1 MVKSI
6 KLSLIILLV
15 FFFILPSAQQCDQ
28 QAEIIQDTD
37 IYSSGPTYKFGKGW
51 QYGGVKGHI
60 TRGIIVYV
68 CKDKNSNLQLGF
80 VSNKWVHI
88 AYWSDNQWHYGWI
101 HTDFIQLVSLGKDRN
116 GFGLAYA
123 GDIES
128 PPAKAPPPPNPA
140 DAVEKQA
147 SPFKITKADTL
158 IYITLFIALL
168 FGMAAKTGYDI
179 CQIDKKGLLKH
190 HIRNGVKPLFVAP
203 IVFLTVV
210 STINLDIGSSRQFV
224 LLLGVAFQNG
234 FFWQDVF
241 TAAKNV

>member
-1 MVKSI
+1 MGKSI
-6 KLSLIILLV
+6 KVSIMILLV
-15 FFFILPSAQQCDQ
+15 LFFILPTAEQCNQ

-37 IYSSGPTYKFGKGW
+37 IYSSGPIYKFGKGW
-51 QYGGVKGHI
+51 QYGKVIAHV

-68 CKDKNSNLQLGF
+68 CKDNNSNLQLGF

-88 AYWSDNQWHYGWI
+88 AYWSNNQWNYGWI
-101 HTDFIQLVSLGKDRN
+101 HTDFIQLVSLGMGRN

-123 GDIES
+123 GNIES
-128 PPAKAPPPPNPA
+128 PPDGTSPPPNPA

-147 SPFKITKADTL
+147 STFKITKADAF

-179 CQIDKKGLLKH
+179 FQLDKKDLLKH
-190 HIRNGVKPLFVAP
+190 HVRHGVKPLFVAP
-203 IVFLTVV
+203 IVFLTVI
-210 STINLDIGSSRQFV
+210 STINLDISSSRQFV